1 MRVGC
6 PSFTC
11 GAERGFSYVIGG
23 YRWCDGYQRWLCIP
37 WRKAL
42 VFLSIAV
49 TTAKNPLLWQQGVT
63 SSVFQ
68 ELTDVWPDPI
78 FVPKVA
84 IA

>member
-1 MRVGC
+1 MQLHTCAGLGSA
-6 PSFTC
+6 SFDSFC
-11 GAERGFSYVIGG
+11 
-23 YRWCDGYQRWLCIP
+23 QLCI
-37 WRKAL
+37 RKEYQ
-42 VFLSIAV
+42 VCPVS
-49 TTAKNPLLWQQGVT
+49 LWQQGVT